1 MDDIGKIYELYGG
14 RLVSYLVGMT
24 DDPSLAEELASEV
37 FVRAM
42 TGLGGFR
49 GNGSVFTWLC
59 AIGKNL
65 YFDHLKKQ
73 GKRVDIENIPELS
86 DSCDIQTELSDKQ
99 LCKSVHRRLHQ
110 LDEPYKE
117 VFTLRVFGELSF
129 GEIGSLFGRTD
140 SWARVTFFRAKAKI
154 IEELKEDGYEL

>member
-14 RLVSYLVGMT
+14 RLVSYLVSMT
-24 DDPSLAEELASEV
+24 GDPSLAEELASEV
-37 FVRAM
+37 LVRAM
-42 TGLGGFR
+42 TGLSGFR
-49 GNGSVFTWLC
+49 GNGSVFTWLS

-73 GKRVDIENIPELS
+73 GKRVDIEDIPELS
-86 DSCDIQTELSDKQ
+86 DGCDIQSELSDKQ
-99 LCKSVHRRLHQ
+99 LFKSVHRRLHQ

-117 VFTLRVFGELSF
+117 VFTLRVFGEMPF

-154 IEELKEDGYEL
+154 IEGLKEDGYEL